1 METYILDVGNRQ
13 VKMMNSY
20 VTKVYPSYYLDS
32 EELGNESVLSKF
44 KNPSKTKEYI
54 SSQDE
59 LFTYVW
65 GNNLEVNNVEVIDT
79 ISFEKRY
86 SNLRFKVLIDMTLGE
101 LALSSKDDYGNEIT
115 VSCIIGVPTN
125 DYLQENVLLEVSK
138 SLKGRHETIINNEHF
153 VVDVEDIYILPQS
166 LGTLF
171 HVMLD
176 NQGNIIDH
184 SFTDGSVAVVDIGG
198 GTVLLDL
205 ISNMRLD
212 EKVREQLNSGSFTL
226 FDAIQNDLVKLGYAI
241 SIPEIERLLRT
252 NKAIYEW
259 FPNSATKVDITDIV
273 MKHRIRFTR
282 RISNKVKTTYKNF
295 GRMNKILITGGGS
308 NLLIKEEFIKDVPN
322 AHFVKN
328 PEVANLKGFKKYAI
342 AQGISYGNN

>member
-1 METYILDVGNRQ
+1 MDTYILDVGNRQ

-44 KNPSKTKEYI
+44 KNPSKTKEYV

-59 LFTYVW
+59 SFKYIW
-65 GNNLEVNNVEVIDT
+65 GNNLEVNNIEVIET

-101 LALSSKDDYGNEIT
+101 LAFNSKVHLGNEIS

-125 DYLQENVLLEVSK
+125 DYLQENVLIDVSK
-138 SLKGRHETIINNEHF
+138 SLKGRHEIVINGEHF

-176 NQGNIIDH
+176 KEGDIVDS
-184 SFTDGSVAVVDIGG
+184 SFTNGSVAVVDIGG

-212 EKVREQLNSGSFTL
+212 EKVREQLNTGSYKL
-226 FDAIQNDLVKLGYAI
+226 FNDIQNDLVKLGHTI
-241 SIPEIERLLRT
+241 SIPEIECLLRT
-252 NKAIYEW
+252 NSSQYEW
-259 FPNSATKVDITDIV
+259 FPKTNTKVDITEIV
-273 MKHRIRFTR
+273 MKHRTRFTR
-282 RISNKVKTTYKNF
+282 RISNKVKTTYKDF
-295 GRMNKILITGGGS
+295 GRINKILVTGGGS
-308 NLLIKEEFIKDVPN
+308 NLIIKDEFIKDVPN
-322 AHFVKN
+322 AHFVEN
-328 PEVANLKGFKKYAI
+328 PETANLKGFKKYAV
-342 AQGISYGNN
+342 AQGISYGDN